1 MENYEKILQLLL
13 QMPGAVKIN
22 ETQIR
27 MHCPVCDKKDN
38 KLYVGLSHNP
48 IFVNRGLKVLGYG
61 CKQCLFSGMV
71 GKRFFDRLGININL
85 NNPITV
91 YNPDFSDSLSNI
103 KSLTLNNVF
112 NRATFK
118 RWMESYVIPTLKRD
132 YPNNTFIK
140 DLTPDS
146 TRSQIGSTKIFYKL
160 PVDLNKVVGDY
171 NEVLYDNYVLD
182 FNNLRQFKF
191 EGNNIGDLF
200 FIYNLLISN
209 NSFGGKTITR
219 IFEDMVRE
227 ADSNSIISKFLEFE
241 SNLSNLNID
250 YDINDLNIRF
260 KPQKRVNILSNSSE
274 VETSDGKTFEVF
286 TKDNTSMLFFRDKTN
301 KEFSRK
307 VNTVHDK
314 LMELFDNDKIQIKLS
329 CDE

>member
-1 MENYEKILQLLL
+1 M
-13 QMPGAVKIN
+13 
-22 ETQIR
+22 
-27 MHCPVCDKKDN
+27 
-38 KLYVGLSHNP
+38 
-48 IFVNRGLKVLGYG
+48 
-61 CKQCLFSGMV
+61 
-71 GKRFFDRLGININL
+71 

-146 TRSQIGSTKIFYKL
+146 VRSQIGSTKIFYKL

-182 FNNLRQFKF
+182 FNNLRRFKF

-286 TKDNTSMLFFRDKTN
+286 TKDNTSMLFFKDKTN